1 MITRLPGSNACDC
14 NGKLSVPTTE
24 NVLATNWLRLRA
36 PAIRK
41 NGRQIV
47 EQDPADDDCRAD
59 QRPLAEEFSVEDRD
73 QHRIEDWLQR
83 VDDGCR
89 DRIRVLG
96 SRREEDVGQAHLD
109 CTKQKDREENRRR
122 EYGLPQ
128 HQRREEQA
136 ARQLSEED
144 GRKRVSLFEAVEHEH
159 ACVED
164 AGQER
169 QRVAQPL
176 TGRQPLK
183 EEAEDADE
191 YDQDGNEG
199 GSIWFLAKNQKH
211 QDHDP
216 NRCGVLQNDRVA
228 CGGQLVGDRVERR
241 HAGHGDRADQHS
253 EIKFDLVMG
262 HKNVEADHQAGDQ
275 IARAV
280 DGQRIPGNQLHEKAA
295 CREAEGGGQH
305 AGGAER
311 AGVGEEV
318 VCIIHIVR
326 N

>member
-59 QRPLAEEFSVEDRD
+59 QRPLAEEFPVEDRD
-73 QHRIEDWLQR
+73 QHWIEDWLQR

-96 SRREEDVGQAHLD
+96 SRREEDVGQAHLNCAEHED
-109 CTKQKDREENRRR
+109 GEEDRRR
-122 EYGLPQ
+122 EYGLSQ

-159 ACVED
+159 ARVED

-183 EEAEDADE
+183 EKAEDADE
-191 YDQDGNEG
+191 YNQDGNEG
-199 GSIWFLAKNQKH
+199 GSIWFLVKNQKH

-216 NRCGVLQNDRVA
+216 NRRSVLQNDRVA
-228 CGGQLVGDRVERR
+228 RSGQLVGDRVERR
-241 HAGHGDRADQHS
+241 HAGHGDRADHHG
-253 EIKFDLVMG
+253 EIEFELVVRYKEIETD
-262 HKNVEADHQAGDQ
+262 HEAGNQVAC
-275 IARAV
+275 AV
-280 DGQRIPGNQLHEKAA
+280 DGERVPGNQLHEKASR
-295 CREAEGGGQH
+295 REAEGGGQH
-305 AGGAER
+305 AGGA
-311 AGVGEEV
+311 
-318 VCIIHIVR
+318 
-326 N
+326 